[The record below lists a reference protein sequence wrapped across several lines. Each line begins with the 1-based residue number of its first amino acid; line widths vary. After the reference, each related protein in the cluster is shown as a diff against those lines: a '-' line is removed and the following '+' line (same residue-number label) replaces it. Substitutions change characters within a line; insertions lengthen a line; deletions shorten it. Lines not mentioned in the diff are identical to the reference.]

1 MTGFVLNT
9 EINKGGWLRLAPGAK
24 KKKKS
29 RQLVVKRDLQP
40 FNGDSFIN
48 TQQLHAY
55 IFWLQHTMQ
64 RKIK

>member
-9 EINKGGWLRLAPGAK
+9 EINKGGWLRLAPGA